1 MNQPVLEQKKDRTIV
16 QSLRRI
22 LLAIGASV
30 LILSVTT
37 GSQGWAAADEQQKT
51 FSSPEAAAQ
60 ALVDALRKDDR
71 PELLAIFGKG
81 AKGIL
86 TGSGDPVEDKNSVQE
101 FLKSYDQMHR
111 FSYGPDGRLFLIVGA
126 ENWPTPI
133 PLDKNSSGWYFDTA
147 YGKQE
152 LIFRRIGRNERSTI
166 GTLNAIVA
174 AQHEYYDQ
182 NRAKDGSKEY
192 ARRILSD
199 EGTHDGLYWKTAP
212 GEPDSPIGPLVAQ
225 ASLEGYRNI
234 PQGQEMP
241 VRGYYFKM
249 LTKHGA
255 NAPGGAKD
263 YLVDGKMTGGFAV
276 VAYPAKYRS
285 TGVMTFLVDEDGN
298 VLQKDLGPKTEE
310 LAKAIDSYNP
320 DKSWQPTQ

>member
-1 MNQPVLEQKKDRTIV
+1 MNQPVLEQKKDRTIW

-22 LLAIGASV
+22 VLTIGASV

-37 GSQGWAAADEQQKT
+37 GSHDWAAADEQQKT
-51 FSSPEAAAQ
+51 FNSPEAATQ
-60 ALVDALRKDDR
+60 TMVDALRKDDR
-71 PELLAIFGKG
+71 PQLLAIFGKD

-86 TGSGDPVEDKNSVQE
+86 TGSGDPVEDKNSVQG

-111 FSYGPDGRLFLIVGA
+111 FSYGPDGKLFLIVGA

-152 LIFRRIGRNERSTI
+152 LVFWRIGRNERSTI
-166 GTLNAIVA
+166 RTLNAIVA
-174 AQHEYYDQ
+174 GQHEYYHQ
-182 NRAKDGSKEY
+182 NPAKDGNKEY
-192 ARRILSD
+192 ARKILSD
-199 EGTHDGLYWKTAP
+199 EGTHDGLYWNTAP

-234 PQGQEMP
+234 PQGQKMP
-241 VRGYYFKM
+241 VRGYYFKI
-249 LTKHGA
+249 LTKQGA
-255 NAPGGAKD
+255 DAPGGAKD

-276 VAYPAKYRS
+276 LAYPAKYRS
-285 TGVMTFLVDEDGN
+285 TGVMTFLVNADGN
-298 VLQKDLGPKTEE
+298 VMQKDLGPKTEE
-310 LAKAIDSYNP
+310 LAKAIDAYNP
-320 DKSWQPTQ
+320 DKSWELTQ

>member
-1 MNQPVLEQKKDRTIV
+1 MKQRGLKQKKNRTIV

-22 LLAIGASV
+22 VLRVGACLLVLWLTATLQGRAAS
-30 LILSVTT
+30 
-37 GSQGWAAADEQQKT
+37 AEQQKA
-51 FSSPEAAAQ
+51 FGSPEAATQ
-60 ALVDALRKDDR
+60 AMVDALRKDDR
-71 PELLAIFGKG
+71 PELLAIFGKDAEG
-81 AKGIL
+81 VL
-86 TGSGDPVEDKNSVQE
+86 SSGDPVEDKNTVQE

-111 FSYGPDGRLFLIVGA
+111 FSYGPDGKRFLIVGA
-126 ENWPTPI
+126 ENWPMPI
-133 PLDKNSSGWYFDTA
+133 PLEKNSSGWYFDTV

-166 GTLNAIVA
+166 ATLNAIVA

-182 NRAKDGSKEY
+182 NLAKDAGKEY
-192 ARRILSD
+192 ARKILSD

-234 PQGQEMP
+234 PQGQKMP

-249 LTKHGA
+249 LTKQGA

-263 YLVDGKMTGGFAV
+263 YLVDGKMTSGFAV
-276 VAYPAKYRS
+276 LAYPAKYRS
-285 TGVMTFLVDEDGN
+285 TGVMTFVVNADGD
-298 VLQKDLGPKTEE
+298 VMQKDLGSKTEE
-310 LAKAIDSYNP
+310 LAKKIDAYNP
-320 DKSWQPTQ
+320 DKNWELVQ